1 MDALTPSIQCGISKN
16 SAKILVS
23 SSRRSVSNRVNAAAL
38 FVKNGTGVSAYYA
51 TPVGREL
58 AKSLCALAADDHR
71 FHGGTFHE
79 HVHGHDFRSF
89 RRFAAGRRSEGRGTR
104 DRLSIR
110 AELKKSSLGIIM
122 DIRSV
127 IFTTSQTVA
136 AEQEKTL
143 LPLTDDLP
151 LLECGLDSLCVALIV
166 ARLED
171 ALGLD
176 PFSTEENIE
185 FPATVG
191 DFVKLY
197 EDAAAASVR

>member
-1 MDALTPSIQCGISKN
+1 
-16 SAKILVS
+16 
-23 SSRRSVSNRVNAAAL
+23 
-38 FVKNGTGVSAYYA
+38 
-51 TPVGREL
+51 
-58 AKSLCALAADDHR
+58 
-71 FHGGTFHE
+71 
-79 HVHGHDFRSF
+79 
-89 RRFAAGRRSEGRGTR
+89 
-104 DRLSIR
+104 
-110 AELKKSSLGIIM
+110 M

-143 LPLTDDLP
+143 VPLTDDLP

-176 PFSTEENIE
+176 PFNTEENIE

-197 EDAAAASVR
+197 ENAAKASVG